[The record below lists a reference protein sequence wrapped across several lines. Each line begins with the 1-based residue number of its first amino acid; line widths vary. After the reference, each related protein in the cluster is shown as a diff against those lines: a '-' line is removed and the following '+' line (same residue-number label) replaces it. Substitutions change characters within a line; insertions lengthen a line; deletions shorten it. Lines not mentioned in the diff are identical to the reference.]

1 MATATH
7 SIPSDSPFDIPLDD
21 MAALAASP
29 GFQVLQHY
37 LADKTDNSFCEHH
50 SAFPDTHPT
59 WLLHRDL
66 LHALNMPV
74 LQLFRRASA
83 LAHAALCTQK
93 PEDLE
98 LAFHGDARS
107 AFLWLQCFVTDEVD
121 WCCTRGCPACVTAA
135 TISTESHI
143 RLTVASSLLSI
154 SPASSA
160 PSDALPIS
168 EPAGPTTPSGLSLPP
183 LPHILPAL
191 REALAQDPFWGP
203 EYWPYLLSRAN
214 SLSAGIQALIR
225 ECGELEALVSSPSPT
240 STPSEQR
247 AALLRYGGLHGDGE
261 GSGTKLKKS
270 KLAKRQLR
278 MKGEELELLQRA
290 ALQCWGAVAVPAA
303 LRKQTL
309 GRVGE
314 RRVRSLTCP

>member
-1 MATATH
+1 
-7 SIPSDSPFDIPLDD
+7 
-21 MAALAASP
+21 
-29 GFQVLQHY
+29 
-37 LADKTDNSFCEHH
+37 
-50 SAFPDTHPT
+50 
-59 WLLHRDL
+59 
-66 LHALNMPV
+66 MPV

-121 WCCTRGCPACVTAA
+121 WCCTRGCPGKTIVPCFAGTIANTAFHLACVTAA
-135 TISTESHI
+135 AISTESHI

-214 SLSAGIQALIR
+214 LLSAGVHALMR

-240 STPSEQR
+240 STPSKQR
-247 AALLRYGGLHGDGE
+247 AALLRDGGLHGDGE

-303 LRKQTL
+303 LRRQTL